1 MREKRVTRR
10 RSPRSPIARCSGVQD
25 KRSPRKWA
33 AHIVYGVQPPNSG
46 IGR

>member
-25 KRSPRKWA
+25 KRSPSKRA
-33 AHIVYGVQPPNSG
+33 MHIDAGA
-46 IGR
+46 